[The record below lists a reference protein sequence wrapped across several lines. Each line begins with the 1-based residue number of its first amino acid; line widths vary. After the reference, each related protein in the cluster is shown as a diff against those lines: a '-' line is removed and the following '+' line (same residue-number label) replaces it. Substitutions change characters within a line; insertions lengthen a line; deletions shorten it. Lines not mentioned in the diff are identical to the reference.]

1 MTRLIDYYVQI
12 IAYVVYLVNTRE
24 FFQTSFE
31 QVQADINRLIKES
44 EARLKDSKTIKEDY
58 DLACFALFA
67 WVDETLMSSAW
78 EGKGQWQKEQ
88 LQRKYFQTADAGELF
103 FEKLNNLGPD
113 QKDVREVFYICLA
126 LGFSGQYCN
135 AGDEFLLEQL
145 RISNLKLLTGSSA
158 GVPLLKEKILFP
170 EAYQQEVSE
179 TASAQ
184 KPALPT
190 AASRFS
196 LFFLIAAVAPAG
208 LYLVLFIIY
217 RFVLHN
223 IGNTLISAVP

>member
-1 MTRLIDYYVQI
+1 MTRLIDYYVEI
-12 IAYVVYLVNTRE
+12 ITYVVCLVNAKE
-24 FFQTSFE
+24 SSQTSFE
-31 QVQADINRLIKES
+31 QVQADINRLISAS
-44 EARLKDSKTIKEDY
+44 EARLKDSQTIKEDY
-58 DLACFALFA
+58 DLARFALFA
-67 WVDETLMSSAW
+67 WVDEILMGSAW

-135 AGDEFLLEQL
+135 PGDEFLLEQL

-158 GVPLLKEKILFP
+158 GVALLKEKILFP

-179 TASAQ
+179 TAFEQ
-184 KPALPT
+184 KSALPT
-190 AASRFS
+190 GVFRFS
-196 LFFLIAAVAPAG
+196 LLSLIAIVAPAG